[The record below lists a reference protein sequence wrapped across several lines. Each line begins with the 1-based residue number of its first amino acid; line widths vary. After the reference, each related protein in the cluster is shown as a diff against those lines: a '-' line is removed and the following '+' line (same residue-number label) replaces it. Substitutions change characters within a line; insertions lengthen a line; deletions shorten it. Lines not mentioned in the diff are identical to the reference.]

1 MAETNEGRRIIA
13 EKSKSFSL
21 ASKLLPAD
29 IRDDAVAV
37 YAWCRRC
44 DDAIDDAPQ
53 ESLDAAL
60 NALRSEADEL
70 FRGTTLPD
78 SVGSAFQDVVRRRRI
93 PREYVDELMAGM
105 AMDARGVWAPSIE
118 ELRLYCY
125 RVAGVVGLMMCH
137 VLGARQ
143 SRALVFATH
152 LGMGM
157 QLTNISRDVAE
168 DWQRGRLYLPRQWV
182 DSKTLENDG
191 ASSLDSDTSKRLRPA
206 IARLLRWADKH
217 YESGRLGLN
226 YLDGRSAWG
235 VATAAAVYQEI
246 GREVRKQNCDPLA
259 GRAFVGRSRKMTLA
273 AGLYFKSLI
282 PRVFE
287 RISVGSAR
295 LPPPTDILPFGEVPA
310 IEPPD

>member
-93 PREYVDELMAGM
+93 PREYVDELLAGM
-105 AMDARGVWAPSIE
+105 AMDARGVWAPSID
-118 ELRLYCY
+118 ELRLYCH

-137 VLGARQ
+137 VLGVRH
-143 SRALVFATH
+143 RGALVFATH

-168 DWQRGRLYLPRQWV
+168 DWQRGRLYLPRPWL
-182 DSKTLENDG
+182 DPSSLENG
-191 ASSLDSDTSKRLRPA
+191 GSSSLDPDCALRLRPT
-206 IARLLRWADKH
+206 IARLLRWADLH
-217 YESGRLGLN
+217 YESGRLGLED
-226 YLDGRSAWG
+226 LDGRSAWG

-246 GREVRKQNCDPLA
+246 GQEIRKQDCDPLA
-259 GRAFVGRSRKMTLA
+259 GRAFVGRGRKAMLA

-282 PRVFE
+282 PRLFE
-287 RISVGSAR
+287 RFSRGSAR

-310 IEPPD
+310 IEPPN

>member
-1 MAETNEGRRIIA
+1 MAEANEGRRIIA

-21 ASKLLPAD
+21 ASKLLPPE

-37 YAWCRRC
+37 YAWCRKC
-44 DDAIDDAPQ
+44 DDAIDDAPPN
-53 ESLDAAL
+53 SLDAAL
-60 NALRSEADEL
+60 NGLRTEADDL
-70 FRGTTLPD
+70 FRGAIPTN
-78 SVGSAFQDVVRRRRI
+78 SVGRAFQDVVRRRSI
-93 PREYVDELMAGM
+93 PREYVDELLAGM
-105 AMDARGVWAPSIE
+105 AMDARGVWAPSIDD
-118 ELRLYCY
+118 LRLYCY

-137 VLGARQ
+137 VLGVRQ

-157 QLTNISRDVAE
+157 QLTNIARDVAE

-182 DSKTLENDG
+182 DPKSQENDG
-191 ASSLDSDTSKRLRPA
+191 TSSLDPDTARRLRHVVG
-206 IARLLRWADKH
+206 RLLRWADLH
-217 YESGRLGLN
+217 YESGRLGLKD
-226 YLDGRSAWG
+226 LDGRSAWG

-246 GREVRKQNCDPLA
+246 GREIRKQDCDPLA
-259 GRAFVGRSRKMTLA
+259 GRAFVGRGRKMTLA
-273 AGLYFKSLI
+273 AKLYFKSLI
-282 PRVFE
+282 PRLFE